1 MSLDWMPFNVG
12 DYLRDTMNLNAAEHG
27 GYMLLICHYWERGG
41 LPTDDD
47 ALRLISRMTP
57 KQWARGRVK
66 LRAFFSADWRHKRV
80 DAELRKAAEKR
91 KIMQNLG
98 SIGGQARKAKSDKFS
113 AFYQQNQ
120 GPAASARYS
129 ERYSEGY
136 ALRYSEPTKKERE
149 PSLSSEPREASS
161 NFTVRRGGG
170 LDGFD
175 PSAAMRAKLVEA
187 ANGNVSAKAAEDV
200 SPITRLRAKGCSLE
214 KHILPAIADLV
225 PKLEAPL
232 RSWADPTL
240 VAEILKR
247 QESGLGEGRER
258 VPLREGDSDP
268 VAASLERL
276 AKGRANGAVEL
287 DVRSAP
293 DALDSSVPDGTVLS

>member
-1 MSLDWMPFNVG
+1 MYWA
-12 DYLRDTMNLNAAEHG
+12 DYLGDTTQLSTVEHG
-27 GYMLLICHYWERGG
+27 AYLLLIGSYWLHLG
-41 LPTDDD
+41 LPNDDEK
-47 ALRLISRMTP
+47 LRKIVKATP
-57 KQWARGRVK
+57 KQWQK
-66 LRAFFSADWRHKRV
+66 LRPVVSAFFNAEWKHKRIERMLAKV
-80 DAELRKAAEKR
+80 AEKSR
-91 KIMQNLG
+91 KNAENG
-98 SIGGQARKAKSDKFS
+98 RCRWNVNVSRPENRGQKFNDFNGRPERTLSDRLANGMLPK
-113 AFYQQNQ
+113 
-120 GPAASARYS
+120 
-129 ERYSEGY
+129 
-136 ALRYSEPTKKERE
+136 LKERKTV
-149 PSLSSEPREASS
+149 LTSEPREASA
-161 NFTVRRGGG
+161 NFAVGRGGG
-170 LDGFD
+170 LEGFD

-214 KHILPAIADLV
+214 KHILPAIAELV

-247 QESGLGEGRER
+247 QEGGLGEGRER
-258 VPLREGDSDP
+258 VPLREGDTDP